1 VEPRG
6 PTSECLRSLLGYAPR
21 RMASIL
27 DTVRDL
33 GRLRQIVQ
41 VLIRHGFGEVVQRT
55 GLGSLVTAKAESHAS
70 KVSTAERIR
79 LVVTDLGPSFIK
91 LGQILST
98 RPDLVPVEIITE
110 LKKLQDRVPPVT
122 FEEIQAQIQA
132 ELGASIEEV
141 FESFDPT
148 PLASASIGQVHRAT
162 LITPSGLADVV
173 VKVQRPNIK
182 DIIERDIDLLYWLA
196 KAVERSIPES
206 RTYQP
211 VKLVSE
217 FDRAISAELDFG
229 LEADH
234 AAKFRK
240 NFEGNAQIRFP
251 FVHRQASAKRVLT
264 LEFFDGLKIYDATDQ
279 GFSAERICKVTLG
292 LIIQAVF
299 EDGFFHAD
307 PHPGNFIIMGT
318 ESAPVLGVID
328 LGLVGRLT
336 PQMREKT
343 IDLMI
348 AAVQED
354 YRGIADALYA
364 IGTPTRK
371 IDRRA
376 YEAEVATLADRY
388 LGRQLREIELSK
400 LIQDLVGGAT
410 KYGLE
415 IPPDFLLVGKAL
427 MTIEGVGKEIY
438 PDLDVFAEMKPYF
451 MRLMWSRY
459 SPERMTQ
466 DLLRTLGR
474 ISGAA
479 SDLPIQSQEILDDLR
494 KGRLEVRTREP
505 MLPISVD
512 VLGRRVY
519 SGIVVGSLVVASA
532 ILLANSSWWL
542 GGLFF
547 LAALGWGTMHTA
559 WAMWLGRKK
568 RKT

>member
-1 VEPRG
+1 M
-6 PTSECLRSLLGYAPR
+6 LRDP
-21 RMASIL
+21 MAGIL

-55 GLGSLVTAKAESHAS
+55 GLGALVPGKPKAEIDAS

-79 LVVTDLGPSFIK
+79 LVITDLGPSFIK

-98 RPDLVPVEIITE
+98 RPDLIPADIIAE
-110 LKKLQDRVPPVT
+110 LKKLQDRVPPVP
-122 FEEIQAQIQA
+122 FAEVKSQIES
-132 ELGASIEEV
+132 ELGARIEDIFASFEEV
-141 FESFDPT
+141 PI
-148 PLASASIGQVHRAT
+148 ASASVGQVHRAT
-162 LITPSGLADVV
+162 LHTNDGPKTVA

-182 DIIERDIDLLYWLA
+182 DVIERDIDLLYWLA
-196 KAVERSIPES
+196 KAIERSIPES
-206 RTYQP
+206 HIYQP
-211 VKLVSE
+211 VKLVAE

-234 AAKFRK
+234 AIRFAK
-240 NFEGNAQIRFP
+240 NFEGNPQIRFP
-251 FVHRQASAKRVLT
+251 FVYRQASAKRVLT
-264 LEFFDGLKIYDATDQ
+264 LEYFEGQKIYDAIAN
-279 GFSAERICKVTLG
+279 GFSGERICKTTLG
-292 LIIQAVF
+292 LILQAVF

-307 PHPGNFIIMGT
+307 PHPGNFILMGT
-318 ESAPVLGVID
+318 PQAPVIGVID

-354 YRGIADALYA
+354 ARGIADALYA

-376 YEAEVATLADRY
+376 FEAEVAMLSERY
-388 LGRQLREIELSK
+388 LGKQLRCIEISR
-400 LIQDLVGGAT
+400 LIHDLVGGAT

-438 PDLDVFAEMKPYF
+438 PELDVFAEMKPYF
-451 MRLMWSRY
+451 MRLLWARY
-459 SPERMTQ
+459 SPERMAQ
-466 DLLRTLGR
+466 DLVRTLTR

-479 SDLPIQSQEILDDLR
+479 TDLPLQTQEILDDLR

-512 VLGRRVY
+512 VLGRRIY
-519 SGIVVGSLVVASA
+519 SGLVVASLLVGSA
-532 ILLANSSWWL
+532 ILLASGSGWL

-547 LAALGWGTMHTA
+547 LAALGWGTLHTT
-559 WAMWLGRKK
+559 WALWLGRK
-568 RKT
+568 RRRS

>member
-1 VEPRG
+1 
-6 PTSECLRSLLGYAPR
+6 
-21 RMASIL
+21 MASLL

-55 GLGSLVTAKAESHAS
+55 GLGSLVSGKPSAESDAG

-98 RPDLVPVEIITE
+98 RPDLIPTEIIHE
-110 LKKLQDRVPPVT
+110 LKKLQDNVPPVT
-122 FEEIQAQIQA
+122 FAEVEAQIQA
-132 ELGASIEEV
+132 ELGAAIPDV
-141 FESFDPT
+141 FATFDPE

-162 LITPSGLADVV
+162 LETPEGVREVV
-173 VKVQRPNIK
+173 VKVQRPKIK

-206 RTYQP
+206 RIYQP

-229 LEADH
+229 LEADN
-234 AAKFRK
+234 AIKFGK
-240 NFEGNAQIRFP
+240 NFEGRAQIRFP

-264 LEFFDGLKIYDATDQ
+264 LEYFEGQKIYGAIEG
-279 GFSAERICKVTLG
+279 GFSGERICKVTLG
-292 LIIQAVF
+292 LIIQAIF

-307 PHPGNFIIMGT
+307 PHPGNFIIMG
-318 ESAPVLGVID
+318 APEAPILGVID

-371 IDRRA
+371 IDRQA
-376 YEAEVATLADRY
+376 YEAEVAMLADRY
-388 LGRQLREIELSK
+388 LGRQLREIEISR

-451 MRLMWSRY
+451 MRLLWARY
-459 SPERMTQ
+459 SPERMAQ
-466 DLLRTLGR
+466 DLVRTLTR
-474 ISGAA
+474 ISSAA
-479 SDLPIQSQEILDDLR
+479 TDLPVQSQEILDDLR

-505 MLPISVD
+505 MLPVSAD

-519 SGIVVGSLVVASA
+519 SGMVVASL
-532 ILLANSSWWL
+532 IVGSGVLLAGDSLVL
-542 GGLFF
+542 GSLFF
-547 LAALGWGTMHTA
+547 LAALSWGTIHTT
-559 WAMWLGRKK
+559 WALWLGRK
-568 RKT
+568 RRSRR